1 MEKISKILDLLEAK
15 EDNVHTLYKIFN
27 SVNEHGLPIIRFLLP
42 VGTSFIR
49 QRINESGKYFSLIS
63 DLSYPPADKVTK
75 YGRAN
80 IPYNPMFYCCTFRKS
95 TEVDSTP
102 RYVALLETSNFVK
115 DINNSGIERA
125 TCSKW
130 VSHKELSLI
139 ALPFSTTYLNPCKD
153 IKEIQ
158 KKWKEA
164 IAIGEIN
171 SESLELIEYMSNE
184 IAKPFNNG
192 NTEYFKIAHFIYY
205 LMRINPKT
213 KDADGLLYPSV
224 PAGGEGYNVVLKPEV
239 VDKYISF
246 ENASLC
252 YLAKKQKQMLVM
264 NVNHAMVDNDKII
277 YIDDIPNKEA
287 HEKYFNELADGL
299 SFVN

>member
-1 MEKISKILDLLEAK
+1 MEKISKILDLLEAT

-27 SVNEHGLPIIRFLLP
+27 SVNEHGLPSIRFLLP

-49 QRINESGKYFSLIS
+49 QRINESGKDFSLIS

-139 ALPFSTTYLNPCKD
+139 ALPFSTTYCKH
-153 IKEIQ
+153 
-158 KKWKEA
+158 
-164 IAIGEIN
+164 
-171 SESLELIEYMSNE
+171 
-184 IAKPFNNG
+184 P
-192 NTEYFKIAHFIYY
+192 
-205 LMRINPKT
+205 T
-213 KDADGLLYPSV
+213 KYV
-224 PAGGEGYNVVLKPEV
+224 
-239 VDKYISF
+239 
-246 ENASLC
+246 
-252 YLAKKQKQMLVM
+252 
-264 NVNHAMVDNDKII
+264 
-277 YIDDIPNKEA
+277 
-287 HEKYFNELADGL
+287 
-299 SFVN
+299 